1 MKPDFKQPERLAFIA
16 AAIGMLVAA
25 LAGLLAGWA
34 RAAMLLPAVL
44 AAGTLAVLSLTG
56 GWRLRLARRRQEEE
70 AAVAEFSRKHTGG
83 ELFESADEAVKL
95 AARALKTYER
105 WVIPTLVALVGA
117 GLLVGGWFLM
127 GEWNHP
133 AAGAV
138 ALLVN
143 PVQYAVLA
151 LGLFVGCMLAGSY
164 WSGTSR
170 EDGGRWLRP
179 CGAWLYFTGIL
190 LAAGGAGMLL
200 AYWQVSRAEHPAEW
214 VLRLDVRLA
223 KLFLLALM
231 VIGAEMIAGIIFEFY
246 RPRGAHEEDKP
257 VFESRMLALLTE
269 PGGLAANLSAAL
281 DYQFGFRVSEGWFY
295 RFLERTVTPFALF
308 AMAAFWL
315 MSTLVVVKPDENGL
329 RTRAGRVVSRTPLLP
344 GAHFKLPWP
353 FEKIHTFPVDSVQ
366 ELNIGYMPGDGKPP
380 AADDELVGDLTGRVI
395 LWSKKHYLDEKNFL
409 VAGAEEPQDAN
420 AAAGSRGPMR
430 MNLMTASIPLY
441 FKVRDLYAYHFMHK
455 DARQSLEEVAT
466 REVVRYL
473 ANVDL
478 RRLLTTG
485 REAGAGEL
493 RLRIQAAADGFG
505 LGVEIVFVG
514 LQGIHPPIE
523 VGAAYDDVVAALE
536 DKHAES
542 LTAEKFAV
550 SRVLDAQGAAVAA
563 VAQAKSYRDA
573 RAGVA
578 AAEADRFRKQL
589 LAYHASP
596 ELFTLYSYLDM
607 LETNTKDIRKY
618 VVAVTGREVIQV
630 DLAKKL
636 RPDLL
641 DLDVKMPKDEGK

>member
-1 MKPDFKQPERLAFIA
+1 MKPDFKQPERLAFVA
-16 AAIGMLVAA
+16 AAIGVVVAG
-25 LAGLLAGWA
+25 LAGLLASWA
-34 RAAMLLPAVL
+34 TAAMLVPAVV
-44 AAGTLAVLSLTG
+44 AAGTLAVLSLVG
-56 GWRLRLARRRQEEE
+56 GWRLRLARRQQEEE
-70 AAVAEFSRKHTGG
+70 EAVAEFRLKHTGG
-83 ELFESADEAVKL
+83 ELFDSADEAVKL
-95 AARALKTYER
+95 AARALKTYEKF
-105 WVIPTLVALVGA
+105 VIPALVVLVGA
-117 GLLVGGWFLM
+117 GLLTGGWFIIAD
-127 GEWNHP
+127 WQHP
-133 AAGAV
+133 VAGASP
-138 ALLVN
+138 LLMK
-143 PVQYAVLA
+143 PVQHAVLA
-151 LGLFVGCMLAGSY
+151 LGLFIGCMLAGSY

-170 EDGGRWLRP
+170 EVGGRWLRP

-190 LAAGGAGMLL
+190 LAAGGVGMLL
-200 AYWQVSRAEHPAEW
+200 AYWQVVRAEHPAEW

-223 KLFLLALM
+223 TLFMVALM
-231 VIGAEMIAGIIFEFY
+231 VIGAEMIIGIIFEFY

-257 VFESRMLALLTE
+257 AFESRILALLTE
-269 PGGLAANLSAAL
+269 PGGMAANLSAAL

-295 RFLERTVTPFALF
+295 RFSERTLIPFALF
-308 AMAAFWL
+308 AMTAFWL

-329 RTRAGRVVSRTPLLP
+329 RMRAGRVTSRQPLLP

-353 FEKIHTFPVDSVQ
+353 FESIDTFPVDGVQ
-366 ELNIGYMPGDGKPP
+366 QLDIGYVPGSEKPP
-380 AADDELVGDLTGRVI
+380 ADELAGDLSGRVI
-395 LWSKKHYLDEKNFL
+395 LWSKKHHLDERNFL
-409 VAGAEEPQDAN
+409 VAGAEEKRGTES
-420 AAAGSRGPMR
+420 AADGRVSMK

-441 FKVRDLYAYHFMHK
+441 FKVRDLYAYRFVHQ

-478 RRLLTTG
+478 RSLLTTG

-493 RLRIQAAADGFG
+493 RNRIQKAADGFG

-550 SRVLDAQGAAVAA
+550 SKVLDAEGAAVAV
-563 VAQAKSYRDA
+563 VAQAKSYRDG

-578 AAEADRFRKQL
+578 AAEADRFGKQL

-618 VVAVTGREVIQV
+618 VVAVQGHEVIQV

-641 DLDVKMPKDEGK
+641 DLDVKVPKEEGK